1 MMRIGKSA
9 RYALYA
15 AMELARDGEA
25 GQVTAAEVAAR
36 YSIPPA
42 VLAKVL
48 QRLVRAGLAVG
59 SRGSK
64 GGYRLATK
72 ASRLTVLDVLEAF
85 EPTRTPGACL
95 LDSDRG
101 GGCDRRNR
109 CRLRRLFDEVDELA
123 RSTFAS
129 ITLET
134 LVRAPRPGL
143 LLTGANADARPS
155 FEFSPEASE

>member
-1 MMRIGKSA
+1 MMKIGKSA

-15 AMELARDGEA
+15 AMDLARA
-25 GQVTAAEVAAR
+25 GDSGRVTAAEVAAR
-36 YSIPPA
+36 YAIPPA

-48 QRLVRAGLAVG
+48 QSLVRAGLAVG

-64 GGYRLATK
+64 GGYRLARK
-72 ASRLTVLDVLEAF
+72 PSQMTVLEVLEAF
-85 EPTRTPGACL
+85 EPRRETGSCL
-95 LDSDRG
+95 LDSDRPG
-101 GGCDRRNR
+101 SCGQGTS
-109 CRLRRLFDEVDELA
+109 CRLRWLFDEVDELA

-143 LLTGANADARPS
+143 LPVLAEGGPLPGT
-155 FEFSPEASE
+155 PEAGG

>member
-1 MMRIGKSA
+1 MMNVGKSA

-15 AMELARDGEA
+15 GMELARAGER

-36 YSIPPA
+36 YTIPPA

-48 QRLVRAGLAVG
+48 QKLVRAGLAVG

-64 GGYRLATK
+64 GGYRLASK
-72 ASRLTVLDVLEAF
+72 PSQVTVLDILECF
-85 EPTRTPGACL
+85 EPRREPGACL
-95 LDSDRG
+95 LDPERPQP
-101 GGCDRRNR
+101 CDREES

-123 RSTFAS
+123 RCTFAS

-143 LLTGANADARPS
+143 LIGARR
-155 FEFSPEASE
+155 SP

>member
-1 MMRIGKSA
+1 MMKIGKSA

-15 AMELARDGEA
+15 AMDLARVDA
-25 GQVTAAEVAAR
+25 GGQITAAEVAERHA
-36 YSIPPA
+36 IPAA

-59 SRGSK
+59 VRGSK
-64 GGYRLATK
+64 GGYRLANK
-72 ASRLTVLDVLEAF
+72 PSRITVLEVIDAF
-85 EPTRTPGACL
+85 EQHRERGACL
-95 LDSDRG
+95 LDPERSGECDRG
-101 GGCDRRNR
+101 PS

-134 LVRAPRPGL
+134 LVRVPRPGL
-143 LLTGANADARPS
+143 AATDRAR
-155 FEFSPEASE
+155 